1 MEEFGPSPKYPLG
14 AAGLGHFCNSF
25 RRSKYFCKMEREN
38 KLEIIIDD
46 TKHLKNIQAEQI
58 PAKQYR
64 FIEFLIHLTNT
75 SLQSGK

>member
-46 TKHLKNIQAEQI
+46 TK
-58 PAKQYR
+58 P
-64 FIEFLIHLTNT
+64 LTNT
-75 SLQSGK
+75 QGEHISAKNIDL

>member
-38 KLEIIIDD
+38 KLEIIMDD
-46 TKHLKNIQAEQI
+46 TKPLKTFKENRFLQ
-58 PAKQYR
+58 KYR
-64 FIEFLIHLTNT
+64 FIVFLINLTNT